1 MTKSLKTAFL
11 LTLGVLALATLLLSL
26 SSSGRTYEW
35 DLPKEATNW
44 ACVRIRDGAIF
55 VAYVETDAAP
65 RLKALS
71 PSSGYRDRAAAYA
84 NYAMEKAYWA
94 RADFDQKRI
103 SQSGLEAQQELL
115 NGLDPD
121 SRDAQELKES
131 IRAQRQADRKYWKK
145 YKRERE
151 RVFLLQKR
159 SERLELSR
167 KASLICKSRS
177 FAGFSLNV
185 ASSPR
190 EVVLRLPLA
199 AFILLFGL
207 APALALFH
215 RMRIR
220 SRRKKENL
228 CLTCGYNLTGNLSGT
243 CPECGTQ
250 ITAHRLIQE
259 H

>member
-1 MTKSLKTAFL
+1 MTNFLMRACL

-26 SSSGRTYEW
+26 SSSGHTYEW
-35 DLPKEATNW
+35 DLSKEATNW

-65 RLKALS
+65 QLKALS

-94 RADFDQKRI
+94 RADFDQKRV
-103 SQSGLEAQQELL
+103 SEAGLAAQQELL
-115 NGLDPD
+115 KELDPD
-121 SRDAQELKES
+121 SQDAQELKES

-151 RVFLLQKR
+151 QAFLLEKH
-159 SERLELSR
+159 SDRLELSR
-167 KASLICKSRS
+167 RASLICKSKS
-177 FAGFSLNV
+177 FAGFFLNV

-207 APALALFH
+207 APMIALYR

-243 CPECGTQ
+243 CPECGTLVQ
-250 ITAHRLIQE
+250 IKSLVLKS
-259 H
+259 